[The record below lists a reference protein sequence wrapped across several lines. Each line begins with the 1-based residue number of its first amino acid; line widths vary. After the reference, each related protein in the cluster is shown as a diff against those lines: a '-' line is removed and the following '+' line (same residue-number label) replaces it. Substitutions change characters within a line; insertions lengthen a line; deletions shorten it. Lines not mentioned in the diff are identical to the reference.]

1 MLKAA
6 ENSYLV
12 FNEDYHITY
21 YMKLGTF
28 ADLEPGRPLQEL
40 MNGFGIIVG
49 ENSKK
54 QNYVQFWLLFRCKG
68 SFETSMWGNGKKTFS
83 NACLYIWY
91 VFW

>member
-12 FNEDYHITY
+12 FNEDPDVTH

-40 MNGFGIIVG
+40 MNGFGTIDDDD
-49 ENSKK
+49 ENSK
-54 QNYVQFWLLFRCKG
+54 
-68 SFETSMWGNGKKTFS
+68 ETKLCAILTTF
-83 NACLYIWY
+83 
-91 VFW
+91 